1 MSSLLCQDP
10 VSPPKVIIEV
20 FTPHGTIRTVLTTE
34 WLLPSMN
41 ADVSLQVTGLLEGGP
56 VAVGT
61 RQRQALGCG
70 LEENNQSQSTALLF
84 SALI

>member
-1 MSSLLCQDP
+1 MCSLLGQNP
-10 VSPPKVIIEV
+10 VSPPQVIIEV
-20 FTPHGTIRTVLTTE
+20 FSPHGTIGTVLTTE

-41 ADVSLQVTGLLEGGP
+41 ADVSLEVTGLLEGGP

-70 LEENNQSQSTALLF
+70 LEENNQSQSAALVF
-84 SALI
+84 SALV

>member
-1 MSSLLCQDP
+1 
-10 VSPPKVIIEV
+10 
-20 FTPHGTIRTVLTTE
+20 
-34 WLLPSMN
+34 MN

-70 LEENNQSQSTALLF
+70 LEENNKSQFAALLF
-84 SALI
+84 SALS